1 MVTILR
7 ERIVPEFGMYR
18 RISWYTTN
26 RKGYR
31 RRSLVLKKEPCAIMG
46 RTTPY
51 ALNRRIGFAWVWP
64 EGAPCACRTAEHL
77 PPFRNEIQGAYN
89 GLLQP
94 ATMVTACAR

>member
-31 RRSLVLKKEPCAIMG
+31 RRSLALKKEPCAIMG
-46 RTTPY
+46 RTTPN

-64 EGAPCACRTAEHL
+64 GGH
-77 PPFRNEIQGAYN
+77 
-89 GLLQP
+89 P
-94 ATMVTACAR
+94 AHADQLNTYHRLGTRFSVPTTVYSSPRL